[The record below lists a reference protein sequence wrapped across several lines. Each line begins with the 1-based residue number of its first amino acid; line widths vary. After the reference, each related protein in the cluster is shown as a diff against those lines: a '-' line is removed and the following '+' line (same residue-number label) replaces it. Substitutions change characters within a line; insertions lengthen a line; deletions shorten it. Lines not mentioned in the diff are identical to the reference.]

1 MEGCRRSSLYLS
13 DMVYVHDWPK
23 HIRTVGWVGFL
34 KLEWQNKRQ
43 CWALT
48 LVPGTPFRS
57 QKRYRRKPNPISA
70 KLPAEDAPGVS
81 ILRPLRGLDLELGEN
96 LRSSFEQQYP
106 KFEIIFSVASTDDP
120 AIPVVQRGTEADVQ
134 TGDRQIGIN
143 PKVNNMVESYR
154 TAKYDIVWILD
165 SNVHVDRD
173 TLGRSVDM
181 LMQPGIGLVHHLPVA
196 VLPSSYAAEIEHV
209 FLDTNHAKMY
219 LAINAVG
226 VASCVMGKS
235 NLYRRSDLDRVGGLE
250 AFANY
255 MAEDN
260 IIGEALWGMGLR
272 HCMSADSACQVLGRL
287 SPLEYCR
294 RRARWV
300 RIRKYIVT
308 AATLTEPFTE
318 SIVCGVMG
326 AWGSYVLFGIS
337 FWAFFGIHW
346 LAWFLNDY
354 ALYRILVATS
364 SFRSRRVT
372 QPTCSQQ
379 PVRFLRFCR
388 AWLAREILALP
399 LYLYAMFGTEI
410 LWRDQSY
417 RCLSDGTAVAM
428 PPKATC
434 LSDITTSLLSEI
446 EYDKVQ

>member
-1 MEGCRRSSLYLS
+1 MDDAADGDVKPRKVAVVLGCILLTWYTFMIGLS
-13 DMVYVHDWPK
+13 
-23 HIRTVGWVGFL
+23 ILGQWVG
-34 KLEWQNKRQ
+34 
-43 CWALT
+43 
-48 LVPGTPFRS
+48 
-57 QKRYRRKPNPISA
+57 QKRYRRKPCPTSS

-81 ILRPLRGLDLELGEN
+81 ILRPLRGLDLELDEN

-106 KFEIIFSVASTDDP
+106 KFEVIFSVASADDP
-120 AIPVVQRGTEADVQ
+120 AITVVERLMKEYRDVDCRLIV
-134 TGDRQIGIN
+134 GDRQVGSN

-154 TAKYDIVWILD
+154 TAKHDIIWILD

-196 VLPSSYAAEIEHV
+196 ILPSTYSAEIEQT

-226 VASCVMGKS
+226 IASCVMGKS

-250 AFANY
+250 AFANF

-260 IIGEALWGMGLR
+260 IVGEALWGLGLR
-272 HCMSADSACQVLGRL
+272 HGMTADTACQVLGRL

-300 RIRKYIVT
+300 RLRKYIVT

-326 AWGSYVLFGIS
+326 GLGAYILFGVS
-337 FWAFFGIHW
+337 FWNFFGFHW
-346 LAWFLNDY
+346 LAWFINDY
-354 ALYRILVATS
+354 CLYRTLVASS

-372 QPTCSQQ
+372 QPMYSQQ
-379 PVRFLRFCR
+379 PVPFVRFCR
-388 AWLAREILALP
+388 AWFAREVLALP

-417 RCLSDGTAVAM
+417 RCLSDGTAV
-428 PPKATC
+428 PLPKTTC
-434 LSDITTSLLSEI
+434 LGDITAALLSEI
-446 EYDKVQ
+446 ECDKVH